1 MANAW
6 PSESQSGKFRG
17 SVLRS
22 ASVSADAPPFPA
34 PLGQFAHL
42 PFPVRPPRPPA
53 DSSKTQSQKPQ
64 KYFHRS
70 LSATYKPPA
79 PSYSPPHR
87 PSPATL
93 KSDTPCA
100 ATAQPQQF
108 SCWPTS
114 VATEVVMNSRQPLK
128 RLRVD
133 QRRRGTLEPVS

>member
-6 PSESQSGKFRG
+6 PSESQSGKFRD

-22 ASVSADAPPFPA
+22 ASVSADDPPFPA

-93 KSDTPCA
+93 THLLHFVRQSLRKLLIPCKATSA
-100 ATAQPQQF
+100 AER
-108 SCWPTS
+108 S
-114 VATEVVMNSRQPLK
+114 
-128 RLRVD
+128 
-133 QRRRGTLEPVS
+133 